1 MNKNKQTLFG
11 DYSYSIRTSG
21 EVAGLFV
28 RDTGVICK
36 LCLFI
41 GTNLN

>member
-21 EVAGLFV
+21 EVSGMFV
-28 RDTGVICK
+28 RDTGVVCK
-36 LCLFI
+36 LGLFI
-41 GTNLN
+41 GTNLH